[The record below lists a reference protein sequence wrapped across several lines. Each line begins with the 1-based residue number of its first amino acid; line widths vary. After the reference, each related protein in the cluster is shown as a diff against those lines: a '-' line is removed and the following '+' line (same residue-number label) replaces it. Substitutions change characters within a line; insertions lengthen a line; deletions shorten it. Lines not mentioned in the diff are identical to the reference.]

1 MTQEFWVKEA
11 KKEKEIHAKKKK
23 AQLRVGTVDHQFAI
37 V

>member
-1 MTQEFWVKEA
+1 MTQEFWAKEA
-11 KKEKEIHAKKKK
+11 KKANEIHAKKK